1 MKRNALRTNLCL
13 IALFLTMLLLI
24 VATNIDGNVA
34 YAANFKKIDEP
45 KSLDGTVA
53 VARSTISLFEDDA
66 AEWANIN
73 GLFYINNYRYFVNSP
88 KIAINDGSG
97 NKNGTCTTVAMQ
109 LMLGYHNYYTDRR
122 LIPDVAEDGTV
133 FWGENYGKLDY
144 HPNVWRGVDW
154 DYRRNNGEIVVVTD
168 IGAIGMQD
176 AVYQKIMGTNEIA
189 SNIYLGQM
197 FPIVNS
203 ATQEFLNEYSPIADD
218 VDIDFSITYNR
229 DAVVSEINAN
239 RPIILGSHTLKID
252 DDGSES
258 DSFHVVV
265 AYGYA
270 YYDGEFGYIC
280 HNGYGAGSSRVW
292 LPEEYFHFYNTV
304 RISHDHTLVEEPGVI
319 SNTCKHFKC
328 SVCKCDILDD
338 LYVLNDAEDTIVA
351 LKYSP
356 QSEVVI
362 PNRIR
367 GKVINGIASEV
378 FKGTNIV
385 SVDLGNCSNLGD
397 GIFENCSLLTNITLN
412 SSMGTIPK
420 RAFKGCTSLESIQI
434 PVLVQI
440 IGESAFEN
448 CINLNEINT
457 PFDVYSINV
466 IDAYAFKNCQS
477 LSSFDLRESV
487 ITISNGAFAGCI
499 NCEFIV
505 HNDNETFHQN
515 GNIIYVKTDG
525 DEKTI
530 VASGKTDSILD
541 LKGYQGIQASAFEN
555 NTNITTIY
563 FDEISLGDRAFYG
576 CTNLTDVYFDAFMVP
591 EFGIDCFNHEAS
603 TNENLTIYVPY
614 CLRENFSNLLDEY
627 ETTITS
633 RTINVSYHSDAIKVA
648 EQTKYYG
655 AVISNLYNGILKEG
669 YTFDG
674 WYKDSDCITDKVEP
688 DGVSVW
694 TDIGGINLYAKW
706 DASEYIVSFEGD
718 GCEGIQDKT
727 VVYDMPI
734 GELPEPSREG
744 YTFMGWFDQEGNIVA
759 ETDIYSIAGDMLL
772 TASWQANTYNIF
784 FYSQGALLQDITLTC
799 EYDSLVETLPTITK
813 TGYELIGWN
822 YNEDGSGTYCE
833 TPFVYSNDENMNLY
847 AQWDPIV
854 YSISYVLNGGVN
866 NENNPTMYTIE
877 SSDIELLLPSKVGH
891 TFLGW
896 TFNDSVVETITQG
909 TTGDFILEAQW
920 QANEYQVAL
929 DANGGILNGETQL
942 TVTYG
947 ELFAIE
953 TFATQTG
960 HIFEGWYDND
970 GVKYAVNSG
979 ECVKAWDKAEDSI
992 LYAHWTIESYEIQIN
1007 NNGSITWLGA
1017 NGLQNEQC
1025 TIQYGT
1031 ILNAINLIAEF
1042 KQSTEGFREG
1052 HIFDHFEFEEE
1063 VFDYDAVPD
1072 FGEDGEIV
1080 TILPVW
1086 VKEVHTIY
1094 FNTLTTQTFN
1104 EIVEEYDADIDL
1116 PDQQD
1121 VVRTGYEFIGWSQ
1134 SINGLLVN
1142 WVKMPDLTLNTQN
1155 NGSVQLYAQYSP
1167 IQYTIAYVLDGGV
1180 NHSANPDTYTIEQT
1194 ISLEDASKPNY
1205 TFDGWYLDESHSM
1218 KVTQIVGETGDKT
1231 LYAKFIPMEY
1241 TIYFHSNN
1249 DTDEIVEENYL
1260 YDTPSNLKANSFVWT
1275 GQHFIGW
1282 ALASNGNVQYVDSE
1296 EIVNL
1301 ATGGGSL
1308 DLYAKWEINQYT
1320 ICYHANGGS
1329 GVMNPS
1335 VHTYDLLCA
1344 LSPCTFTKTGYVFD
1358 GWSTT
1363 PNGSKEYDDQHEVK
1377 NLTDVNDVV
1386 VNLYAVWIIKLTIT
1400 FDKNGGSGGTDSIVA
1415 TNGNALP
1422 EINSPTRK
1430 GYIFLGYYDDPE
1442 NGLQYYNASDP
1453 SMGVRNCDLES
1464 DTTLYAHWRAK
1475 TYTITVYNE
1484 NGSASKTVTATYDAA
1499 LPKITDFAPT
1509 KAGYAFAGYF
1519 TSTGGKGTKYYKMS
1533 IKNDE
1538 QGALINAVS
1547 YYYREMVEPALTK
1560 YTYDGNLSLYA
1571 HYTALTMT
1579 YTYQL
1584 LDEQQ
1589 GTSIGSKSIS
1599 INGANNTTTV
1609 TAPTIEGYTFS
1620 HFVCGTQQY
1629 TNATS
1634 AIPTRLK
1641 RSTSTGGVCLDP
1653 IFKAYY
1659 VKDACVAAGTL
1670 ITLAN
1675 GTQVPVELLTG
1686 SEDLLVWNMLIGR
1699 FDSAKI
1705 VFIDGEP
1712 LGEREVINLAFSDGT
1727 TVKVISE
1734 HAFWDIDLNKYVY
1747 LDSNAAQYIG
1757 HSFNKQVYDE
1767 NGNMSWI
1774 GVQLVDVTITREET
1788 TAWSPVTYNHLCYYV
1803 NGMLSIPGGIT
1814 GLFNYLEIDSET
1826 MTINQEAL
1834 QRDIEQYGLFTYE
1847 ELAALVTIT
1856 PEVFEAFNGQ
1866 YLKIAIGKGML
1877 TIDDI
1882 QTMLNTYSS
1891 FFV

>member
-1 MKRNALRTNLCL
+1 
-13 IALFLTMLLLI
+13 MLLLI

-53 VARSTISLFEDDA
+53 VTRPTTWLFEDNA

-88 KIAINDGSG
+88 KIAINDGSD
-97 NKNGTCTTVAMQ
+97 NENGTCTTVAMQ
-109 LMLGYHNYYTDRR
+109 LILGYHNYYTDRR
-122 LIPDVAEDGTV
+122 LIPNVADDGTV
-133 FWGENYGKLDY
+133 FLGENYGQLDY

-154 DYRRNNGEIVVVTD
+154 DYGWNNNGEIVLDPD
-168 IGAIGMQD
+168 IGAIGTQD
-176 AVYQKIMGTNEIA
+176 AVYRKIIETNEIA
-189 SNIYLGQM
+189 GDMYLGQM
-197 FPIVNS
+197 FPIVNL
-203 ATQEFLNEYSPIADD
+203 ATQEFLNEYSDIADD
-218 VDIDFSITYNR
+218 VDIDFSITYDR
-229 DAVVSEINAN
+229 ETVVSEINAN
-239 RPIILGSHTLKID
+239 RPVILGTYTQD
-252 DDGSES
+252 VTNDGSIS
-258 DSFHVVV
+258 DNFHVVV

-270 YYDGEFGYIC
+270 YYNGEFGYIC
-280 HNGYGAGSSRVW
+280 HKGYGKESSRTW

-304 RISHDHTLVEEPGVI
+304 RISHEHTLVEQPGVVN
-319 SNTCKHFKC
+319 NTCKHFKC
-328 SVCKCDILDD
+328 SVCGCDILDD

-351 LKYSP
+351 LKYAP
-356 QSEVVI
+356 QSDVVI
-362 PNRIR
+362 PNQIR
-367 GKVINGIASEV
+367 GKFITGIASEV

-385 SVDLGNCSNLGD
+385 SVDLGCCYNLGD
-397 GIFENCSLLTNITLN
+397 GVFENCSQLNEITFPDSTDFEAINNIEDDTGIELN
-412 SSMGTIPK
+412 ASFTSIPE
-420 RAFKGCTSLESIQI
+420 RMFKGCSSLSTITLPETTHH
-434 PVLVQI
+434 VWT
-440 IGESAFEN
+440 SAFEDCTSLVSVFGVN
-448 CINLNEINT
+448 NIQY
-457 PFDVYSINV
+457 FGS
-466 IDAYAFKNCQS
+466 YAFRNCNA
-477 LSSFDLRESV
+477 LYSFYLGTEV
-487 ITISNGAFAGCI
+487 ETISYGAFAGCN
-499 NCEFIV
+499 NCVFSDANLNDVYVSDNIV
-505 HNDNETFHQN
+505 YFRETYN
-515 GNIIYVKTDG
+515 RKIV
-525 DEKTI
+525 
-530 VASGKTDSILD
+530 VASGKTGPVLD
-541 LKGYQGIQASAFEN
+541 LKEYQGIQASAFEN
-555 NTNITTIY
+555 NTNVTTIY
-563 FDEISLGDRAFYG
+563 FNEINLGNKAFYG

-591 EFGIDCFNHEAS
+591 NFGLDCFNNESS
-603 TNENLTIYVPY
+603 TNENFTTYVPY
-614 CLRENFSNLLDEY
+614 YLQDDFRDVIGGY

-633 RTINVSYHSDAIKVA
+633 RPINVSYYSDGIKVA

-655 AVISNLYNGILKEG
+655 AVISDLYEILKEG
-669 YTFDG
+669 YTFNG
-674 WYKDSDCITDKVEP
+674 WYKDSDCTTDKIES
-688 DGVSVW
+688 DGVAVW
-694 TDIGGINLYAKW
+694 TDIEDINLYAKW
-706 DASEYIVSFEGD
+706 NANEYTISFDGD
-718 GCEGIQDKT
+718 GCQGIQDKT
-727 VVYDMPI
+727 VVHGMPI

-744 YTFMGWFDQEGNIVA
+744 YTFSGWIDQEGNIAA
-759 ETDIYSIAGDMLL
+759 ETDIYLLAGDMLL
-772 TASWQANTYNIF
+772 TALWQANTYNIF

-799 EYDSLVETLPTITK
+799 EYDSLVEALPTITK

-833 TPFVYSNDENMNLY
+833 APFVYSNDDNMNLY
-847 AQWDPIV
+847 AQWDPII

-896 TFNDSVVETITQG
+896 TFNDSVVETIEQG

-920 QANEYQVAL
+920 QVNEYQVTL

-953 TFATQTG
+953 AVATKTG

-970 GVKYAVNSG
+970 GVKYATDNG
-979 ECVKAWDKAEDSI
+979 ECVKTWDKAENST
-992 LYAHWTIESYEIQIN
+992 LYANWTIESYEIQIN

-1063 VFDYDAVPD
+1063 MFEYDSVPD
-1072 FGEDGEIV
+1072 FGEDGEII

-1134 SINGLLVN
+1134 STNGSLVN

-1167 IQYTIAYVLDGGV
+1167 IEYTITYVLDGGS
-1180 NHSANPDTYTIEQT
+1180 NHLANSNTYTIEQAVT
-1194 ISLEDASKPNY
+1194 LEDAFKLNY
-1205 TFDGWYLDESHSM
+1205 IFGGWYLDESYNTKM
-1218 KVTQIVGETGDKT
+1218 TQIVGMTGDIT
-1231 LYAKFIPMEY
+1231 LYAKFSPMEY

-1249 DTDEIVEENYL
+1249 DMDEVVSVNYL
-1260 YDTPSNLKANSFVWT
+1260 YDTPSNLKENTFVWT
-1275 GQHFIGW
+1275 GRHFIGW
-1282 ALASNGNVQYVDSE
+1282 ALASDGNVQYVDSE

-1301 ATGGGSL
+1301 AIGGGSL
-1308 DLYAKWEINQYT
+1308 NLYAKWETNTYT
-1320 ICYHANGGS
+1320 IQFNANGGT
-1329 GVMNPS
+1329 GTMLPIV
-1335 VHTYDLLCA
+1335 VTYDKYSA
-1344 LSPCTFTKTGYVFD
+1344 LPECGFTRSGYLFD

-1363 PNGSKEYDDQHEVK
+1363 PNGEKKYGILQIVK
-1377 NLTDVNDVV
+1377 NLTDVNEGV
-1386 VNLYAVWIIKLTIT
+1386 VNLYAVWIPQYTIT
-1400 FDKNGGSGGTDSIVA
+1400 FDKNGGSGGTSSIVV
-1415 TNGNALP
+1415 TYGLSLP
-1422 EINSPTRK
+1422 DITPPTRT
-1430 GYIFLGYYDDPE
+1430 GYTFLGYYDDPE
-1442 NGLQYYNASDP
+1442 DGYQYYNANNP
-1453 SMGVRNCDLES
+1453 SMGVRNYNINAN
-1464 DTTLYAHWRAK
+1464 TTLYAHWEAK
-1475 TYTITVYNE
+1475 QYTITAYDE
-1484 NGSASKTVTATYDAA
+1484 NGTYYIATATATYGEA
-1499 LPKITDFAPT
+1499 LPRISTFAPS
-1509 KAGYAFAGYF
+1509 KVGYAFAGFF
-1519 TSTGGKGTKYYKMS
+1519 TKKNGQGTKYYKMVV
-1533 IKNDE
+1533 KNDA
-1538 QGALINAVS
+1538 QGADMYGYN
-1547 YYYREMVEPALTK
+1547 YYYREMVEPAMNQ
-1560 YTYDGNLSLYA
+1560 YTYDGNISLYA
-1571 HYTALTMT
+1571 HFTALTLS

-1584 LDEQQ
+1584 YDENY
-1589 GTSIGSKSIS
+1589 TSIGSRTIT
-1599 INGANNTTTV
+1599 INGANSTTTV
-1609 TAPTIEGYTFS
+1609 TAPTIDGYTFS
-1620 HFVCGTQQY
+1620 HFICGTEKY

-1634 AIPTRLK
+1634 AMPTILK
-1641 RSTSTGGVCLDP
+1641 RATSNGSVYLESV
-1653 IFKAYY
+1653 IAAYY
-1659 VKDACVAAGTL
+1659 VKDACVSAGTL

-1699 FDSAKI
+1699 FDSANI
-1705 VFIDGEP
+1705 VFIDSEP
-1712 LGEREVINLAFSDGT
+1712 MGMREIINLTFSDGT
-1727 TVKVISE
+1727 SVKVISE
-1734 HAFWDIDLNKYVY
+1734 HAFWDIDLNQYVY
-1747 LDSNAAQYIG
+1747 LDANAAQYIG

-1767 NGNMSWI
+1767 NGNMCWI

-1826 MTINQEAL
+1826 MTVNQEAL

-1847 ELAALVTIT
+1847 ELATLVTIT